1 MWMTSMSTYTMK
13 RITSHSRTRSV
24 TEVREAKE
32 ETRRAMA
39 SQLLESLASGALM
52 LESVSERSR
61 V

>member
-1 MWMTSMSTYTMK
+1 MSTYTMK